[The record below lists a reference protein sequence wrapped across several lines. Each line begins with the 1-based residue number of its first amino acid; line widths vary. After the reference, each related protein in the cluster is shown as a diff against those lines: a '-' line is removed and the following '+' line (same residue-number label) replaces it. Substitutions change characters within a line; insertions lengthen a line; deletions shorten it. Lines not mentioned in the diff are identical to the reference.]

1 VTSFNRKETI
11 MTHYRSLL
19 ALMLLLTLVLA
30 VPTFTPSPV
39 NAAGTADLGIT
50 VKHSARAVRYGAT
63 ITFAT
68 TVTNLGPDT
77 ASGVVVSIGV
87 SDSLAD
93 CGGTCPDGMTSNICE
108 LGALAP
114 GASVTI
120 LFQSMALNSCC
131 PENLGVAVADVS
143 HDAETIDPNA
153 ANDSV
158 RIEIKL
164 VPKVR

>member
-1 VTSFNRKETI
+1 MMIQRCSP
-11 MTHYRSLL
+11 L
-19 ALMLLLTLVLA
+19 ALMLLATLVLTI
-30 VPTFTPSPV
+30 PTFTPRAAG
-39 NAAGTADLGIT
+39 AAGTADLAI
-50 VKHSARAVRYGAT
+50 SAKSSSKVLRYGAT
-63 ITFAT
+63 VTFMT

-77 ASGVVVSIGV
+77 ASGVRVGIGM

-93 CGGTCPDGMTSNICE
+93 FGGVCPDGTTSNMCD

-114 GASVTI
+114 GASVTM
-120 LFQSMALNSCC
+120 LFQAMVANTCC

-164 VPKVR
+164 VGKAR